1 MLSGQYSTQLSS
13 LYGKELE
20 KKEIE
25 EQRQKGKCL
34 GQASFVEAK
43 KNEIRL
49 HTRAK
54 SKTRTVLP
62 DNGVE

>member
-1 MLSGQYSTQLSS
+1 
-13 LYGKELE
+13 LE